1 MDLLTLPYEQVSV
14 PEAIRLPAVNTP
26 SAFTAPTSSDTL
38 HLKQESAAPIVCP
51 RWYASA
57 STLTVW
63 FGLTEIELSALPPL
77 CSAIESTPVVMH
89 TFIEPET
96 APFEPVMVARPAL
109 LPAVKVWPETVPSSS
124 FTV

>member
-1 MDLLTLPYEQVSV
+1 MLWP
-14 PEAIRLPAVNTP
+14 
-26 SAFTAPTSSDTL
+26 
-38 HLKQESAAPIVCP
+38 
-51 RWYASA
+51 
-57 STLTVW
+57 
-63 FGLTEIELSALPPL
+63 GLTEIELSALPLL

-96 APFEPVMVARPAL
+96 VPFEPVMVARPAL

>member
-1 MDLLTLPYEQVSV
+1 MLWP
-14 PEAIRLPAVNTP
+14 
-26 SAFTAPTSSDTL
+26 
-38 HLKQESAAPIVCP
+38 
-51 RWYASA
+51 
-57 STLTVW
+57 
-63 FGLTEIELSALPPL
+63 GLTEIELSALPPL

-96 APFEPVMVARPAL
+96 APFEPVMIARPAL